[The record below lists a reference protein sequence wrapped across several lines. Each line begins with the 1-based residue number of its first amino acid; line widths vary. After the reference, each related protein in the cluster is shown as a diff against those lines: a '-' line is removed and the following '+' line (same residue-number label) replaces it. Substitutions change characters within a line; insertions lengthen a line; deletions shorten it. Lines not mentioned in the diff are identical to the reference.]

1 MKTIFLKV
9 NAQNGDVT
17 DWADNAI
24 ATLGVVHNDDVLIA
38 FHIQEPDSAGDLQD
52 LDLSSGL
59 GSLALNA
66 KSTRTDGGTG
76 WGTITA
82 YNGGEY
88 PAGEDL
94 ASGKFTMV
102 FPFTETAIDDALG
115 DDENVIQ
122 GWLELSAVISSAAQT
137 FFQIKVDIAQEL
149 GVTVGTPPTSPTYY
163 TAAESDA
170 LYSFKGRH
178 TLIAAS
184 EELEAGDLVNGE
196 KRFPVTAASTIT
208 LPDPAGLT
216 GKGET
221 VNIFQKRGSFTVT
234 FDVKDAA
241 AVIKSKLT
249 PAGAASVAFA
259 LGACTEI
266 RIELETPEDPTN
278 SDYIIYTSVTP

>member
-1 MKTIFLKV
+1 MKKLFILI
-9 NAQNGDVT
+9 NAQDGSAT
-17 DWADNAI
+17 DWAGNAI
-24 ATLGVVHNDDVLIA
+24 DSIDVVHNDDVLFA
-38 FHIQEPDSAGDLQD
+38 FHVQEPDSAGVLQD
-52 LDLSSGL
+52 LDLSAAASFA
-59 GSLALNA
+59 LAA
-66 KSTRTDGGTG
+66 KSARTDDGS
-76 WGTITA
+76 A
-82 YNGGEY
+82 YGIVSAVNQGDY

-94 ASGKFTMV
+94 ATGKFTVV
-102 FPFTETAIDDALG
+102 FPFTDTDIDDDLG
-115 DDENVIQ
+115 ASLEAVQAWI
-122 GWLELSAVISSAAQT
+122 ELSAVISSKAQT
-137 FFQIKVDIAQEL
+137 FTQIRVQILQEL
-149 GVTVGTPPTSPTYY
+149 GVTGGTPPTSPTYY

-170 LYSFKGRH
+170 LYQFKGRH

-184 EELEAGDLVNGE
+184 EELEASDLVNGE

-259 LGACTEI
+259 LGTCTEI